1 MVPEKILNFLCVELP
16 QNVEKRFL
24 SFTIL
29 HLEVFEKI
37 EVKFFR
43 LILEA
48 YLGSYQTSMRK
59 FHLSIK
65 GFSH

>member
-24 SFTIL
+24 SFTVL

-48 YLGSYQTSMRK
+48 YLGSCQTSMRK
-59 FHLSIK
+59 FHSSIK